1 LYEYF
6 DIDLENI
13 EFEWDDEKE
22 RKNFIKHGIHFSTA
36 VKVFLDS
43 KKLIREDEEHLVEKR
58 YNILGKVGRV
68 LFVVCVFKDKGIIR
82 IISAR
87 KASEPEK
94 ERYCYGDDFYER
106 Y

>member
-1 LYEYF
+1 M
-6 DIDLENI
+6 
-13 EFEWDDEKE
+13 
-22 RKNFIKHGIHFSTA
+22 A
-36 VKVFLDS
+36 
-43 KKLIREDEEHLVEKR
+43 EKR
-58 YNILGKVGRV
+58 YNILGKVGKV